1 MKTKQHIITAVSA
14 VTAAVCAACV
24 PIVRT
29 SGALWAIALLI
40 LLCLAGVALPLA
52 AYSGPKSMTLR
63 LLLHGLVCLR
73 AFCIATLAAIPL
85 QVYVLVKYLASE
97 PFYALGSAAV
107 AFLVL
112 AVVFWVGMIL
122 VYLFSL
128 QLGIDHKLK
137 GALLGLVPVANLVM
151 LYRIMDTV
159 SREVDF
165 ERDKLYFNKE
175 RASKRVCATSYPILM
190 VHGVCFRDFA
200 FPNYWGRVPAY
211 LERNGARVFFGNH
224 GSAASV
230 ADSALELAARIRY
243 ITDDLGYGKV
253 NIIAHS
259 KGGLDCRYAIAC
271 YGVADR
277 VASLITVNT
286 PHRGCAYADYLL
298 GKIPKGVQDKVASAY
313 NRTLSRLGDDEPDF
327 LAAMRDL
334 TEERVQK
341 LNAEMDDERFY
352 RDIYRIS
359 IGSKIN
365 ERRHVG
371 LPLSLTHGFVKRFV
385 GENDGLVS
393 VDSFSWGENYRFI
406 NSSTLSG
413 ISHADVI
420 DMTCRNMLD
429 FDVRE
434 YYVSLVSE
442 LKERGL

>member
-128 QLGIDHKLK
+128 QLGIDHRLK
-137 GALLGLVPVANLVM
+137 GVLLGLVPVANLVM

-200 FPNYWGRVPAY
+200 FPTIG
-211 LERNGARVFFGNH
+211 GA
-224 GSAASV
+224 
-230 ADSALELAARIRY
+230 
-243 ITDDLGYGKV
+243 
-253 NIIAHS
+253 
-259 KGGLDCRYAIAC
+259 C
-271 YGVADR
+271 
-277 VASLITVNT
+277 
-286 PHRGCAYADYLL
+286 P
-298 GKIPKGVQDKVASAY
+298 
-313 NRTLSRLGDDEPDF
+313 RTLSATGRGSSSAITARRLPWRTAPSS
-327 LAAMRDL
+327 L
-334 TEERVQK
+334 
-341 LNAEMDDERFY
+341 
-352 RDIYRIS
+352 
-359 IGSKIN
+359 
-365 ERRHVG
+365 RR
-371 LPLSLTHGFVKRFV
+371 
-385 GENDGLVS
+385 
-393 VDSFSWGENYRFI
+393 
-406 NSSTLSG
+406 
-413 ISHADVI
+413 A
-420 DMTCRNMLD
+420 
-429 FDVRE
+429 
-434 YYVSLVSE
+434 YVT
-442 LKERGL
+442 